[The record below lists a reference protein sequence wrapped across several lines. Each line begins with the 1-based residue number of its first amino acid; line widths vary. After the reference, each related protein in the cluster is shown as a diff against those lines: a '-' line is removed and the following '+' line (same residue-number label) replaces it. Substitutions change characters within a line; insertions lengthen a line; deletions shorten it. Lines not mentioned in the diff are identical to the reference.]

1 MRAGIAQEVNP
12 RTPLKVGAEAPHMPS
27 AAGARTSCTRPMLS
41 GETFPM
47 IVLPLPPT
55 QLYLVKQ
62 ELQQASLVS
71 SCERESL
78 ERSLK
83 MASDLEP
90 EGEELNRLKEEN
102 EKLRSMTFS
111 LVGLGPSGGQMS
123 PADLERPCL

>member
-1 MRAGIAQEVNP
+1 
-12 RTPLKVGAEAPHMPS
+12 
-27 AAGARTSCTRPMLS
+27 MLN
-41 GETFPM
+41 GKIFPM
-47 IVLPLPPT
+47 IPFLLPPT

-62 ELQQASLVS
+62 ELQRASLVS
-71 SCERESL
+71 SCERESR

-111 LVGLGPSGGQMS
+111 LVGLGPLGGQMS
-123 PADLERPCL
+123 PADLEKPCL